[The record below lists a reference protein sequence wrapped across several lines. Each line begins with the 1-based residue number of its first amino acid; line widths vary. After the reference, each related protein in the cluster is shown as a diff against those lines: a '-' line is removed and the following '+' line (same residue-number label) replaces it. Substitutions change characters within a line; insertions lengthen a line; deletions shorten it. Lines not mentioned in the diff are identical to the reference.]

1 MKFKPLYDRV
11 LIERTAEQE
20 KTAGG
25 ILLPDSAKEKPHE
38 GTVLEVGDGGE
49 KKLTVQVGD
58 KVLFSKY
65 SGTEVTIDG
74 KELIIMKEEDI
85 LGIIK

>member
-11 LIERTAEQE
+11 LIKRTAEQE

-38 GTVLEVGDGGE
+38 GTVLAVGDGGE

-74 KELIIMKEEDI
+74 EELVIMKEEEI

>member
-11 LIERTAEQE
+11 LIQRTAEQE

-25 ILLPDSAKEKPHE
+25 ILLPDSAKEKPFE

-49 KKLTVQVGD
+49 KKLTVKVGD

-74 KELIIMKEEDI
+74 EEFIIMKEEDI